1 MLSGLRPGPG
11 ASEMDRVRMNSRSLR
26 VQWIQLAVLSGV
38 HFLVDMFGNM
48 LPAILP
54 VIRGE
59 FTITLA
65 TCGFILAALSLASN
79 GMQIATG
86 HLRPDKTSPLF
97 LHVGMILGASICLI
111 VLAPRSFTGVILL
124 FVLGIVSGVGIAITH
139 PEGLRAVHTL
149 DRISPALSTA
159 VFMTS
164 GFFGFASGGM
174 ISAVLVSSYGLK
186 GLYPLVFCPVAGIL
200 ALIVARVRL
209 STDDSTPHVRHGQTP
224 SRANALPFW
233 KVLGVGLPA
242 AVSTTIVLQLTPT
255 YLGELG
261 FSLTFGGFS
270 TALFGWGGVV
280 GPFVWAAIA
289 HRKGDLASLVW
300 AFLLSFPFMLLYLV
314 FATHPAAQWLLVGV
328 GFSSMSAYI
337 LTITLAREAQ
347 GSSLGQRMA
356 LIVGGTWG
364 IAMVV
369 FLVLAPIADRVGTG
383 PILRL
388 TPAGYL
394 LSGVLTWC
402 VLRQH
407 PQPVRYPRVL
417 PVLDAPAGG
426 RAPA

>member
-1 MLSGLRPGPG
+1 MKQQ
-11 ASEMDRVRMNSRSLR
+11 SLR
-26 VQWIQLAVLSGV
+26 VQWIQLVVLSGV

-54 VIRGE
+54 VLRGQ
-59 FTITLA
+59 FSITLA
-65 TCGFILAALSLASN
+65 TGGFILAALSLASN
-79 GMQIATG
+79 GMQILTG
-86 HLRPDKTSPLF
+86 CMRPDKTSPLF
-97 LHVGMILGASICLI
+97 LHVGMVLAASICLI
-111 VLAPRSFTGVILL
+111 VLAPQSLTGIVLL
-124 FVLGIVSGVGIAITH
+124 FALGVVSGSGIAITH
-139 PEGLRAVHTL
+139 PEGLRAIHTL

-186 GLYPLVFCPVAGIL
+186 GLYPLVFCPIVGIL
-200 ALIVARVRL
+200 ALIVTRVRL
-209 STDDSTPHVRHGQTP
+209 SVEDAGSRRDNGRPRHGP
-224 SRANALPFW
+224 DVLPFW

-242 AVSTTIVLQLTPT
+242 AVSTTVVLQLTPT
-255 YLGELG
+255 YLDELG
-261 FSLTFGGFS
+261 FGLTFGGFS
-270 TALFGWGGVV
+270 TALFGWGGAI

-289 HRKGDLASLVW
+289 HRKGGLTCSAW
-300 AFLLSFPFMLLYLV
+300 AFLLSFPFMVLYLLFV
-314 FATHPAAQWLLVGV
+314 THPAAQWLLIGV
-328 GFSSMSAYI
+328 GFSAMSAYI

-347 GSSLGQRMA
+347 GSSLGHRMA

-369 FLVLAPIADRVGTG
+369 FLVLAAVADRVGTG

-394 LSGVLTWC
+394 ISGLLTFW

-407 PQPVRYPRVL
+407 PETVRHGRTTPAL
-417 PVLDAPAGG
+417 EAPA
-426 RAPA
+426 